1 MGKVLKVREVGDPIL
16 ITKCEEVKI
25 HHIDESIIEIIEDM
39 KETLNFTGGFGI
51 SAPQIGVNKRIV
63 IIQVEKDKCT
73 YQDCE
78 DIPTTVMIN
87 PVWRKLSEETYTEY
101 EGCLSV
107 PSIRRKSREIS

>member
-16 ITKCEEVKI
+16 STICEEVDI
-25 HHIDESIIEIIEDM
+25 HHIDKSIIEIIEDM

-78 DIPTTVMIN
+78 DIPTTIMIN
-87 PVWRKLSEETYTEY
+87 PVWKNLSETTFILCI
-101 EGCLSV
+101 G
-107 PSIRRKSREIS
+107 RFG